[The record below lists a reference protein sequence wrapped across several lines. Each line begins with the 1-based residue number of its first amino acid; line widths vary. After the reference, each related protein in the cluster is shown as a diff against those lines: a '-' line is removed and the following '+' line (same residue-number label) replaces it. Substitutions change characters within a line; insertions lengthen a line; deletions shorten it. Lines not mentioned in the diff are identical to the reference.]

1 MCISG
6 KYYCINAKKMYT
18 YSEKSMI
25 LFVITPFVA
34 FKICFKQLSSE
45 SAYERNLKMD
55 NKIIYVKLIKGCDP
69 IDHFEQSYQTRND
82 NKQNYYYYNLNQGSE
97 IEDINDNSLHYII
110 GLIHSNKKIELAY
123 LGLCNKHT
131 NNKGVSLL
139 LDIKVKMENC
149 TSIENI
155 QKLSELD
162 LDSDF
167 GDSSYVLVE
176 DSELIA
182 KQIDFII
189 KKPLECSV
197 LQRTYSCL
205 DTEKDLHPLAQKNQ
219 YCRRQYN
226 LRDSMKNRGEFQRD
240 YERIVHSKSFRRM
253 VDKILMK
260 LSSAEGAKLLKK
272 LKSEYDALKSKES
285 ISSTFLASVGENPE
299 SVRPKYDYKEA
310 KAELDS
316 LALKIRKLKHA
327 INLFNTTTVIS
338 GYDITI
344 DEMLVFIPQ
353 LSAKKQK
360 LSEMA
365 SRLPKAREEQG
376 HGRASNIIDYRY
388 VNYDIDEV
396 TKDLLAVTDE
406 LSDAQLAL
414 DLINHSATFEVE
426 L

>member
-1 MCISG
+1 
-6 KYYCINAKKMYT
+6 
-18 YSEKSMI
+18 
-25 LFVITPFVA
+25 
-34 FKICFKQLSSE
+34 
-45 SAYERNLKMD
+45 
-55 NKIIYVKLIKGCDP
+55 
-69 IDHFEQSYQTRND
+69 
-82 NKQNYYYYNLNQGSE
+82 
-97 IEDINDNSLHYII
+97 
-110 GLIHSNKKIELAY
+110 
-123 LGLCNKHT
+123 
-131 NNKGVSLL
+131 
-139 LDIKVKMENC
+139 
-149 TSIENI
+149 
-155 QKLSELD
+155 
-162 LDSDF
+162 
-167 GDSSYVLVE
+167 
-176 DSELIA
+176 
-182 KQIDFII
+182 
-189 KKPLECSV
+189 
-197 LQRTYSCL
+197 
-205 DTEKDLHPLAQKNQ
+205 
-219 YCRRQYN
+219 
-226 LRDSMKNRGEFQRD
+226 
-240 YERIVHSKSFRRM
+240 
-253 VDKILMK
+253 MK

-299 SVRPKYDYKEA
+299 SVRPKYDYKEV

>member
-1 MCISG
+1 MHQIR
-6 KYYCINAKKMYT
+6 YI
-18 YSEKSMI
+18 
-25 LFVITPFVA
+25 
-34 FKICFKQLSSE
+34 
-45 SAYERNLKMD
+45 D
-55 NKIIYVKLIKGCDP
+55 KII
-69 IDHFEQSYQTRND
+69 
-82 NKQNYYYYNLNQGSE
+82 
-97 IEDINDNSLHYII
+97 II
-110 GLIHSNKKIELAY
+110 
-123 LGLCNKHT
+123 
-131 NNKGVSLL
+131 
-139 LDIKVKMENC
+139 
-149 TSIENI
+149 
-155 QKLSELD
+155 
-162 LDSDF
+162 
-167 GDSSYVLVE
+167 
-176 DSELIA
+176 
-182 KQIDFII
+182 
-189 KKPLECSV
+189 
-197 LQRTYSCL
+197 
-205 DTEKDLHPLAQKNQ
+205 
-219 YCRRQYN
+219 
-226 LRDSMKNRGEFQRD
+226 MKNK
-240 YERIVHSKSFRRM
+240 ER
-253 VDKILMK
+253 KILMK

-310 KAELDS
+310 KADLDS

-327 INLFNTTTVIS
+327 INLFNTTTVIP

-365 SRLPKAREEQG
+365 SRLPKAREEQEY
-376 HGRASNIIDYRY
+376 GRASNIIDYRY